1 MNISSATSNNSTNY
15 TSNSPI
21 SSLGNSM
28 DREIQQ
34 LIKMKTRLQEQIQK
48 ATESNMDVKEKQLR
62 IKDLKSQMQEIDSQI
77 KQKQTDKL
85 TQKKNEEAPKQEAVN
100 ADPEKGQSAGMTSLV
115 LADLTYTKAQAMNL
129 TKKGFER
136 ELRVLNKEMS
146 LDAGRGFVSSSKSD
160 RASEIESRVKV
171 LDKNLGET
179 LGDVHDKITESTEDV
194 KRESE
199 AIRERANE
207 EKGEDVN
214 HASDVNPNNK
224 EEDSDDKRTG
234 YKHVDIR
241 I

>member
-1 MNISSATSNNSTNY
+1 MNISSATSNNSANY

-34 LIKMKTRLQEQIQK
+34 LMKMKTRLQEQIQK

-62 IKDLKSQMQEIDSQI
+62 IKDLKIQMQEIDSQI

-85 TQKKNEEAPKQEAVN
+85 TQKKNEEDPKQEAVN
-100 ADPEKGQSAGMTSLV
+100 ADSEKGQSAGMTSLV

-129 TKKGFER
+129 TKKGLER
-136 ELRVLNKEMS
+136 ELGVLNKEMS

-160 RASEIESRVKV
+160 RVFEIESRVKV

-179 LGDVHDKITESTEDV
+179 LGDVQDKTTASTEDV
-194 KRESE
+194 KQESD